1 MFTDPIADLLTRIR
15 NAGIANHEE
24 VTIGHSNLKENI
36 LKVLKE
42 KGFIENYE
50 VEGEGAK
57 KDIRITLK
65 EDRPNLSIRRVSKPG
80 QRIYVKFSDL
90 RPIKSGLGITVIST
104 SKGVM
109 SGLEARKQKLG
120 GELICEV
127 F

>member
-15 NAGIANHEE
+15 NAGKAQHED
-24 VTIGHSNLKENI
+24 VTVSHSNLKENI

-50 VEGEGAK
+50 VEGESAK

-65 EDRPNLSIRRVSKPG
+65 EERTNLSIRRVSKPG
-80 QRIYVKFSDL
+80 QRIYVKFGDL
-90 RPIKSGLGITVIST
+90 KTIKSGLGITVVST

-109 SGLEARKQKLG
+109 SGLEAKRQKLG